1 MCDFNVSNARG
12 NFLTGPVSIH
22 SQNTTRALALFC
34 IASPPACHD
43 INRETA
49 HSMTVLSTAFGN
61 ARRFR
66 FPASLLFVLTLLL
79 TTANTAWA
87 FGGSNSLFGGQNSQF
102 LPVDEALPF
111 SHTTDGNSIVLYWD
125 ITPGHYLYKD
135 RISIKALDE
144 GASAGE
150 PQYSSPGTATE
161 DEFFGKTTVFF
172 DPVEAR
178 MPITLPENT
187 REARFE
193 VTYQGCAEAGLCYPP
208 QTREVLF
215 YQSNS
220 AGGAQASTETTAANP
235 TKPKVDTSS
244 ATGLAGFLS
253 EQSTLVIAGVFLLLG
268 LGLTFTPCVLPM
280 VPIISSLVSGQ
291 NTRTTGQAILLSS
304 SYVLGMA
311 LTYAGAGVL
320 TGLLGASFNLQAQL
334 QSPWVLGVFALL
346 FVVFALSMFDLFEIQ
361 LPRAIR
367 DSLNNASQSLTG
379 GRVLSIFGIGALSAL
394 IVSPCVS
401 APLAGSLLYISTTQ
415 DAVIGG
421 VALFALGLGMGIPL
435 ILVAVGG
442 RKLLPSSGH
451 WMTTVKHFYG
461 VMLIAVAIWLVERMV
476 PGWVGLT
483 MWGVLIAITGVQ
495 LGAFDAAKAGW
506 ERTRKGLGL
515 IFFAYGLALLA
526 GAIAGANNPLAP
538 LDPFIAKATFSGEPG
553 NPSRPDTSHAGF
565 ERVEAP
571 ADIEAMLVKARQEGR
586 PVMLDFYADW
596 CISCKV
602 MERNVF
608 SHASVSDALQP
619 FTLLQIDMTDN
630 TPAQQAMLDELGLFG
645 PPAILFYDSNGD
657 EMGQQ
662 RVLGEMN
669 RNQFLDHVNGL
680 TPSI

>member
-1 MCDFNVSNARG
+1 
-12 NFLTGPVSIH
+12 
-22 SQNTTRALALFC
+22 
-34 IASPPACHD
+34 
-43 INRETA
+43 
-49 HSMTVLSTAFGN
+49 MTVLSRISGI
-61 ARRFR
+61 ARHYT
-66 FPASLLFVLTLLL
+66 PPGSLLFVLALLL
-79 TTANTAWA
+79 TATSA
-87 FGGSNSLFGGQNSQF
+87 FGAFGKNNSLFGGQDSQF

-111 SHTTDGNSIVLYWD
+111 THTTEGDALVLSWN
-125 ITPGHYLYKD
+125 IAPEHYLYRD
-135 RISIKALDE
+135 RIHIKALDE
-144 GASAGE
+144 GASAGT
-150 PQYSSPGTATE
+150 PVYSSPGTETE
-161 DEFFGKTTVFF
+161 DEYFGKTTVFF

-178 MPITLPENT
+178 VPVTLPENI
-187 REARFE
+187 REARFQ

-215 YQSNS
+215 YQSQDS
-220 AGGAQASTETTAANP
+220 GASPASEAP
-235 TKPKVDTSS
+235 PRVDTDS

-291 NTRTTGQAILLSS
+291 NTRTTGHALLLSG

-334 QSPWVLGVFALL
+334 QSPWVLSVFALL
-346 FVVFALSMFDLFEIQ
+346 FLVFALSMFDLFEIQ

-367 DSLNNASQSLTG
+367 EPLNDASQSLTG
-379 GRVLSIFGIGALSAL
+379 GRIISIFGIGALSAL

-421 VALFALGLGMGIPL
+421 IALFALGLGMGVPL

-442 RKLLPSSGH
+442 RKLLPTTGH

-461 VMLIAVAIWLVERMV
+461 VMLIAVAIWLIERMV
-476 PGWVGLT
+476 PGWLGLT
-483 MWGVLIAITGVQ
+483 LWGILIAITGVQ
-495 LGAFDAAKAGW
+495 LGAFDAAKTGW

-526 GAIAGANNPLAP
+526 GATAGASDPLAP
-538 LDPFIAKATFSGEPG
+538 LDPFVAKAPVAGTPG
-553 NPSRPDTSHAGF
+553 NSAENNALHAGF
-565 ERVEAP
+565 TRVETP
-571 ADIEAMLVKARQEGR
+571 SEIEAMLLQARQDGR

-608 SHASVSDALQP
+608 SDAGVIDSLRP

-645 PPAILFYDSNGD
+645 PPAILFYNSNG
-657 EMGQQ
+657 EEIRQQ
-662 RVLGEMN
+662 RVLGEMD
-669 RNQFLDHVNGL
+669 RNQFMGHVEGI